1 MISSYTKALFQP
13 YLNDIFTIELASS
26 EEIHLQLTEIKS
38 LGTQHPENSS
48 NEAFALYFLDKQ
60 HPKSFLPQAILT
72 LKHAQLGDLELFV
85 VPMGP
90 QKEGMLYEVIFT

>member
-1 MISSYTKALFQP
+1 MTRSYTKALFQP
-13 YLNDIFTIELASS
+13 LLNDIFTIELASS
-26 EEIHLQLTEIKS
+26 EQINLQLLEIKS

-48 NEAFALYFLDKQ
+48 NEAFALYFLDKD
-60 HPKSFLPQAILT
+60 HPRSYLPQAIFT
-72 LKHAQLGDLELFV
+72 LKHAELGDLELFV